1 LDANQAVS
9 FFACILGKHE
19 AENLH
24 QSISLD
30 NNKTHEKLV
39 IEGIGPRPEHFVTIS
54 RYPMGATEEWINEVW
69 KIVDDMLLGWLYQQ
83 EKKIEVDLNLNI
95 NSGCFA
101 CSLI

>member
-9 FFACILGKHE
+9 FFVCILGKHE
-19 AENLH
+19 TENV

-30 NNKTHEKLV
+30 NDKTQEKLV
-39 IEGIGPRPEHFVTIS
+39 IEGIGPRPDHFVTIS

-69 KIVDDMLLGWLYQQ
+69 KIVDDMLLEWLYQP
-83 EKKIEVDLNLNI
+83 ERKIDVDLNLNI
-95 NSGCFA
+95 KSGCFA